1 MDVVV
6 EGDAVALARAA
17 VEPGEPSP
25 VVHAGFGTATLVA
38 GATRLDLVTARAES
52 YGRPGALPAVQ
63 AGGIEQ
69 DLARRDFS
77 INTMALVLNGE
88 RRGDVLDPHGG
99 RGDLEHG
106 LLRVLHE
113 QSFIDDATRM
123 LRGVRYEQRFG
134 FAFEPRTLSLLEK
147 DLACLDT
154 ISGDRVRHEL
164 ERTFEEAEPEQALQ
178 RLDALGLLSA
188 LHPGLRFGPE
198 KARALAGARHEPL
211 SVAQLQGV
219 CWCLFGWG
227 MDAATLESLRVRFS
241 LKRSVVS
248 DIADA
253 LAVAG
258 LELQLDRPDLGPS
271 GVFDLLHGRSHVA
284 LLTAGLLFSRP
295 AARRNI
301 ALYLSRLRHVRPL
314 LVGEDLRQL
323 GYSDGPGMGEALSAL
338 RAARLNG
345 EVASRADEVKLALRL
360 LGVGGR

>member
-17 VEPGEPSP
+17 VEPGEPAP
-25 VVHAGFGTATLVA
+25 VLHVDFGTATLVS
-38 GATRLDLVTARAES
+38 GATRVDLVTARAES
-52 YGRPGALPAVQ
+52 YHWPGALPAVR
-63 AGGIEQ
+63 AGDIHQ

-77 INTMALVLNGE
+77 IHAMALVLNGE

-134 FAFEPRTLSLLEK
+134 FAFEPRTLSLLER
-147 DLACLDT
+147 DLTCLDT

-164 ERTFEEAEPEQALQ
+164 ERTFDEAEPEQALQ
-178 RLDALGLLSA
+178 RLDVLRLLSA

-198 KARALAGARHEPL
+198 KARALAGARREPL
-211 SVAQLQGV
+211 STAQLQGV
-219 CWCLFGWG
+219 SWCLLGWG
-227 MDAATLESLRVRFS
+227 MDAAMLESLRVR
-241 LKRSVVS
+241 LTLRRSIVN

-258 LELQLDRPDLGPS
+258 LEMQLDRPDLEPS
-271 GVFDLLHGRSHVA
+271 AVFDLLHGRSHVA
-284 LLTAGLLFSRP
+284 LLTAGLLLSRP
-295 AARRNI
+295 AARRSI
-301 ALYLSRLRHVRPL
+301 ALYLSRLRHVRPAL
-314 LVGEDLRQL
+314 AGEDLRQL
-323 GYSDGPGMGEALSAL
+323 GFSDGPAMGDALTAL

-345 EVASRADEVKLALRL
+345 EVASRADEVELARRL
-360 LGVGGR
+360 LGTGGR